1 MTFALIIRTLYVI
14 YFKILSYVSFF
25 RILIMTCLLHC
36 CFEGILGK
44 MECLPVGY
52 SETLTFWIQGQTSCP
67 TYSVT
72 VTVVPMVGR

>member
-1 MTFALIIRTLYVI
+1 MHVPNLTIVRQPCINSQLILTDP
-14 YFKILSYVSFF
+14 
-25 RILIMTCLLHC
+25 RILIIMCLLHC